1 MELEELKAG
10 WDAFDKRLTETEIV
24 NLRMEKEMIGQKTR
38 SAYDGIVGQNIYNL
52 VVCLL
57 ISCVVFPYVYANT
70 PIRLFSFAIV
80 ETIIV
85 LGMIPQVW
93 KLTLLSGFN
102 LESKTCNELSRLVL
116 RYKKLCHQ
124 ETIWGIAGVCI
135 AMVAFY
141 ISELGFNQE
150 AGYVLGTRLIL
161 PMALSLLTFTIG
173 YFLALW
179 MRRRHAMQMAEI
191 ERGLE
196 ELKEFE
202 N

>member
-1 MELEELKAG
+1 MELEELKAN
-10 WDAFDKRLTETEIV
+10 WNAFDQRLAETEIV
-24 NLRMEKEMIGQKTR
+24 NLRMVKEMIGQKTR
-38 SAYDGIVGQNIYNL
+38 SAYDRIVGQNLYNL

-57 ISCVVFPYVYANT
+57 ISCVVFPYVYMNT
-70 PIRLFSFAIV
+70 PIRPVSFVIV
-80 ETIIV
+80 EAIIV

-93 KLTLLSGFN
+93 KLTLLSNFN
-102 LESKTCNELSRLVL
+102 LETKKCNELSRLVL

-124 ETIWGIAGVCI
+124 ETIWTIAGVCI

-141 ISELGFNQE
+141 ISELGFNHE

-161 PMALSLLTFTIG
+161 PMALSLLTFAIG
-173 YFLALW
+173 YFFALW
-179 MRRRHAMQMAEI
+179 MRRRHAMQMQEI

>member
-1 MELEELKAG
+1 MKAN
-10 WDAFDKRLTETEIV
+10 WNAFDKRLAETEIV
-24 NLRMEKEMIGQKTR
+24 NLRMVKEMIGQKTR
-38 SAYDGIVGQNIYNL
+38 SAYDRIVGQNLYNL

-57 ISCVVFPYVYANT
+57 ISCVVFPYVYMNT
-70 PIRLFSFAIV
+70 PIRPVSFVIV
-80 ETIIV
+80 EAIIV

-93 KLTLLSGFN
+93 KLTLLSNFN
-102 LESKTCNELSRLVL
+102 LETKKCNELSRLVL

-124 ETIWGIAGVCI
+124 ETIWTIAGVCI

-141 ISELGFNQE
+141 ISELGFNHE

-161 PMALSLLTFTIG
+161 PMALSLLTFAIG
-173 YFLALW
+173 YFFALW
-179 MRRRHAMQMAEI
+179 MRRRHAMQMQEI